1 MIKTISKLLHVILS
15 MCTWVLMYR
24 RRSEVFVHFHF
35 IALATQNIDI
45 CKGESFWLRFIVV
58 LNCGRVH
65 TQKKEMQGKYV

>member
-1 MIKTISKLLHVILS
+1 
-15 MCTWVLMYR
+15 MYR

>member
-1 MIKTISKLLHVILS
+1 

-35 IALATQNIDI
+35 IALALQNIDI

-65 TQKKEMQGKYV
+65 KKKKCRENMYTEIPQIVQV